1 MEVIRTERL
10 ALRPFDMDDLDALA
24 QVLDDPEVMRYV
36 GKGEA
41 RGRTREESER
51 TLRSILEEHE
61 RWGHGLLAAT
71 TPEENDGRPIGW
83 CGLIRWSLEG
93 VEEVEVAYLLGRP
106 YWGKGYATEAATA
119 VRDHGLRVL
128 GRRRLVSLIYPDNA
142 ASVRV
147 AEKVGM
153 TYERDCEFF
162 GKRLLLYSQGP
173 AVEPDGPGVAVGGP
187 PASG

>member
-1 MEVIRTERL
+1 LEAIRTERL
-10 ALRPFDMDDLDALA
+10 FLRPFVMDDLDALA
-24 QVLDDPEVMRYV
+24 EVLSDPEAMRYV

-41 RGRTREESER
+41 RGRTRGESER
-51 TLRSILEEHE
+51 TLRSILDEYE

-71 TPEENDGRPIGW
+71 TPAENGGRPIGW
-83 CGLIRWSLEG
+83 CGLIRWNLDG

-119 VRDHGLRVL
+119 VRDAGLHGR
-128 GRRRLVSLIYPDNA
+128 GRRRLVSLIYPDNR

-153 TYERDCEFF
+153 AYERDTEFF
-162 GKRLLLYSQGP
+162 DQRLLLYSLGP
-173 AVEPDGPGVAVGGP
+173 AVEPAVPAGPVGGP
-187 PASG
+187 PETG

>member
-1 MEVIRTERL
+1 MEVIPTKRL
-10 ALRPFDMDDLDALA
+10 VLRPFVMSDLDALA
-24 QVLDDPEVMRYV
+24 ELLDDPEVMRYV

-51 TLRSILEEHE
+51 TLRTLLEEYE

-71 TPEENDGRPIGW
+71 TPEENGGRPIGW
-83 CGLIRWSLEG
+83 CGLIRWDLTG

-119 VRDHGLRVL
+119 VRDFGLGPG
-128 GRRRLVSLIYPDNA
+128 GRRRLVSLIYPDNR

-153 TYERDCEFF
+153 TYERDVEYF
-162 GKRLLLYSQGP
+162 GHRLLLFSLGP
-173 AVEPDGPGVAVGGP
+173 TVDPVASAEPVATPPGTG
-187 PASG
+187 

>member
-1 MEVIRTERL
+1 MEGVRTERL
-10 ALRPFDMDDLDALA
+10 VLRPFVMEDLDALA
-24 QVLDDPEVMRYV
+24 EVLSDPEVMRYV

-41 RGRTREESER
+41 RGRTFAESER
-51 TLRSILEEHE
+51 TLRTILDEYE

-71 TPEENDGRPIGW
+71 TPKENAGRPIGW
-83 CGLIRWSLEG
+83 CGLIRWNLDG

-119 VRDHGLRVL
+119 IRDLGLGPR
-128 GRRRLVSLIYPDNA
+128 GRRRLVSLIYPDNR

-153 TYERDCEFF
+153 SYERDAEFF
-162 GKRLLLYSQGP
+162 DQRLLLYSLGP
-173 AVEPDGPGVAVGGP
+173 AVEPADPAGPVAGP
-187 PASG
+187 AGTG